1 MYILGINLSH
11 HASLCL
17 MKDGETIYYLEDDRW
32 SGEKEANWSLEDEI
46 HSFRDL
52 PKYTHHIDHIIFTSF
67 CRGERYESIEDDDGI
82 VVSDKQLIEKIKKD
96 LNGWNITYDNCHYFV
111 EHHLYHACSAFYGSG
126 FDEAAALIMDGTGAY
141 IRDYIHN
148 RECESM
154 YHFSEVG
161 KVELLNSVYTPAN
174 FLYYDPPFKIE
185 SNKTLSST
193 LSCGSL
199 FASTQVATGIYSP
212 GKLMGLSPY
221 GDLSVSE
228 GDEWYSY
235 DENTNHWYSNNKT
248 ILNSMRK
255 LLNNPHL
262 STHDGDTVRNSSL
275 RQKSNLAKR
284 IQQESKEHTIH
295 LIELLLDKVDTK
307 NIVLSGGYFL
317 NCVNNYEYI
326 KKFPEI
332 NFYIDPMAHDGGTSY
347 GGVKYVWHHL
357 LNKKEKYPLETLFLG
372 G

>member
-1 MYILGINLSH
+1 
-11 HASLCL
+11 
-17 MKDGETIYYLEDDRW
+17 MKDGDVIYYLEDDRW
-32 SGEKEANWSLEDEI
+32 SRDKEAFWILEDEI
-46 HSFRDL
+46 RSFRDL
-52 PKYTHHIDHIIFTSF
+52 SKYTHHIDHIIFTSY
-67 CRGERYESIEDDDGI
+67 CRGKRYEFYPGDDWGES
-82 VVSDKQLIEKIKKD
+82 SDEQLIEKIKKD
-96 LNGWNITYDNCHYFV
+96 LNDWNITFDNCHYFI

-174 FLYYDPPFKIE
+174 FFYYDPPLLIENKKI
-185 SNKTLSST
+185 LST
-193 LSCGSL
+193 QMSCGSL
-199 FASTQVATGIYSP
+199 FASAQVATGIYAP
-212 GKLMGLSPY
+212 GKLMGLSLY
-221 GDLSVSE
+221 GDLSVCE
-228 GDEWYSY
+228 HDEWYSY
-235 DENTNHWYSNNKT
+235 DEDMNYWYSNNTT
-248 ILNSMRK
+248 ILSSMRK
-255 LLNNPHL
+255 LLNNPYL
-262 STHDGDTVRNSSL
+262 NTHDDNTVCNSSM
-275 RQKSNLAKR
+275 RQKANLMKK
-284 IQQESKEHTIH
+284 IQHESKEHTIH

-326 KKFPEI
+326 KKFPNV
-332 NFYIDPMAHDGGTSY
+332 NFYVDPMANDGGTSY